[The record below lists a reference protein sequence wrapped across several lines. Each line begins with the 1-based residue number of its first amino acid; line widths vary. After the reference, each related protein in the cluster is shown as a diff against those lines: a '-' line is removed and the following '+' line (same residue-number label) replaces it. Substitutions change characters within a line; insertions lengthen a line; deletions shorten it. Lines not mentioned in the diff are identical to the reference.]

1 MIPTTIGIKKSDAQ
15 DLCSRQSKGLLCV
28 LAALCSTWS
37 APASLYKDMF
47 CKREEDDDDQL
58 LQRLRTAFSY
68 ELTHLAARGFST
80 CKALALKHVK
90 DILDDIIVTMFDFE
104 AIKECPTCNL
114 DLLLKLGGEYSKRKG
129 AALLEKSQNTEEDG
143 FGYKSHDLLSWCEDT
158 GKLFLEW
165 DSEDSHIEPDEKF
178 RIASVG
184 RAFQIACTNIQRGHV
199 NVELATS
206 SAEEECEKR
215 CQLLRSLFASMRQNK
230 NSFGDLSR
238 KDITGCITNNI
249 FYLSK
254 TVAYYEEQL
263 RWGCED
269 NDSRY
274 KRAQIRAYED
284 AYIGFCGSVLSD
296 MLNEN
301 VHWVR
306 VENKKNSILQRVESV
321 GVNTVE
327 SELILKLLSRVFVT
341 RTNDLNGTPNGLS
354 SKEEDVE
361 AYSSVLCTLKTC
373 LCDLLGTRTENNSM
387 KYIFSCAKHI
397 MVKLQVKTSGSL
409 LNSQGTKSSH
419 VTYIHEFTKWLKI
432 CGELIQEEDC
442 LADLCALVTNLNS
455 TNRDEGGSSD
465 PTNPRFTPLVAT
477 FKTLNGLEKTL
488 LLRTINPYAAKHR
501 VVSNAVQRSG
511 QNLKLSRSCLRAV
524 KDFIDVV

>member
-1 MIPTTIGIKKSDAQ
+1 
-15 DLCSRQSKGLLCV
+15 V
-28 LAALCSTWS
+28 LAALCSTCS
-37 APASLYKDMF
+37 APASLYKDVF
-47 CKREEDDDDQL
+47 CRRKKDDDSQL
-58 LQRLRTAFSY
+58 LRRLRTTFSY
-68 ELTHLAARGFST
+68 ELTHLAVREFST
-80 CKALALKHVK
+80 CKALALTHFK
-90 DILDDIIVTMFDFE
+90 DILGDIIVTMFDFE
-104 AIKECPTCNL
+104 TIKAYPTCNL

-129 AALLEKSQNTEEDG
+129 VALLKKLQNTEEDG

-165 DSEDSHIEPDEKF
+165 DSEDSHIEPDEKSW
-178 RIASVG
+178 IPSVG
-184 RAFQIACTNIQRGHV
+184 RAFQSACTNIQRDHA
-199 NVELATS
+199 NEELATS

-215 CQLLRSLFASMRQNK
+215 CQVLRSLFASMRQNK

-238 KDITGCITNNI
+238 KEITGCITNNI

-306 VENKKNSILQRVESV
+306 DENKKNSILQRVESV

-341 RTNDLNGTPNGLS
+341 RTNDLGTPNGLS
-354 SKEEDVE
+354 SEEDVE

-373 LCDLLGTRTENNSM
+373 LCDLLGTRTETNSM

-397 MVKLQVKTSGSL
+397 VVKLQITTSGSL
-409 LNSQGTKSSH
+409 PTSQGTKSSH
-419 VTYIHEFTKWLKI
+419 VAYIHEFTKWLKI
-432 CGELIQEEDC
+432 CGELIQEEVC
-442 LADLCALVTNLNS
+442 LADLCALMANLNS
-455 TNRDEGGSSD
+455 TNREKRKSNE
-465 PTNPRFTPLVAT
+465 PTNPRFTPLVAA
-477 FKTLNGLEKTL
+477 FGTLDGLEKVL
-488 LLRTINPYAAKHR
+488 LLRTENPYAAKHR
-501 VVSNAVQRSG
+501 VVSNAGQRSG
-511 QNLKLSRSCLRAV
+511 QNLKVSHYCLRAV